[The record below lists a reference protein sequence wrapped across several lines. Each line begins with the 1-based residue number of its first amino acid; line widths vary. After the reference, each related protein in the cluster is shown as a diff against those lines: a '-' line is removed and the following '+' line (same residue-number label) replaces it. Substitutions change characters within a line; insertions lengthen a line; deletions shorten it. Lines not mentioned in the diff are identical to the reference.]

1 MASSFLA
8 YFGHVNIDV
17 SIRVPKMPRVGSV
30 NATNV
35 TENFGGTAGNFAIV
49 ANRLGLDFDLYS
61 AVSPKTH
68 AGYMEYLE
76 SRGISTGHIDQVH
89 GSYGPVC
96 YIPSD
101 GDEQI
106 AYIFQGPMEEWS
118 PAATFKDDMGYR
130 WVHFSTGPPKSY
142 LKIFDHIGG
151 SFVTFDPG
159 QEIHYR
165 YDSETTSK
173 FIKRA
178 DMFIGN
184 RAEYDKLMEITGWS
198 DEKIKASMETVI
210 ITRGAD
216 GVTAYH
222 GNRELSFSALPA
234 ESVHDTIGAGDSFRA
249 GLYSGLNNGLDL
261 EGSILAGIVVASKAV
276 EKPLTQ
282 FEYTFEEIEKLIERN
297 RAIMS
302 GK

>member
-1 MASSFLA
+1 MSSSFLA
-8 YFGHVNIDV
+8 FFGHVNIDV
-17 SIRVPKMPRVGSV
+17 SIRVPRMPRVGSV

-49 ANRLGLDFDLYS
+49 ANTLGLKFDLYS
-61 AVSPKTH
+61 AVSPRTH
-68 AGYMEYLE
+68 SDYLEYLK
-76 SRGISTGHIDQVH
+76 SSGIDTDHIDQMKD
-89 GSYGPVC
+89 SYGPVC

-106 AYIFQGPMEEWS
+106 AYIFQGPMDEWS
-118 PAATFKDDMGYR
+118 PASTFNDSVKYD

-142 LKIFDHIGG
+142 LKVFDHIGD
-151 SFVTFDPG
+151 SLVAFDPG

-165 YDSETTSK
+165 YDAETTSK

-178 DMFIGN
+178 NMFIGN
-184 RAEYDKLMEITGWS
+184 KAEYDKLMEITGWT

-210 ITRGAD
+210 ITKGTG

-222 GNRELSFSALPA
+222 KGRELSYSVLPA
-234 ESVHDTIGAGDSFRA
+234 TAVHDTIGAGDSFRA
-249 GLYSGLNNGLDL
+249 GLYSGMMNGLDL
-261 EGSILAGIVVASKAV
+261 EDSILAGIVVASKAV

-282 FEYTFEEIEKLIERN
+282 FSSKFAEILDLIGKN
-297 RAIMS
+297 RSLMT